1 MLLRIN
7 QNKLQDTIM
16 KVIINSIFVQK
27 HIHIYDSIN
36 HKMMKLLKKKIFEEN
51 QH

>member
-7 QNKLQDTIM
+7 QNKLHDTIM
-16 KVIINSIFVQK
+16 KVIINSIFEQK
-27 HIHIYDSIN
+27 NIHIYDSIN
-36 HKMMKLLKKKIFEEN
+36 HKMMKLLKKTFEEN